1 MLSRAGM
8 QGMGIPAVKV
18 MSMFVDECTHLVVAG

>member
-1 MLSRAGM
+1 MLSRAGV
-8 QGMGIPAVKV
+8 QGVDIPAMKV